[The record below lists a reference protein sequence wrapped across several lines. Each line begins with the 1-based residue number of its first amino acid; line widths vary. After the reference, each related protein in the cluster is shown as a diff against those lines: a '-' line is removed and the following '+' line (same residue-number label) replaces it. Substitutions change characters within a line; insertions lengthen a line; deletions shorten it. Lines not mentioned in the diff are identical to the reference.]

1 MISKLKP
8 KRGEAGFTLL
18 EILVAVV
25 IIGILFA
32 LAAPVYAEQIKNGL
46 KTSVT
51 NDVKNVSGE
60 MDNSWNED
68 EGYPLC
74 FNQKLSD
81 GNTANYYVN
90 GVLVCSQAADANSP
104 TTTGSTPSSTTGGGG
119 SYTGG
124 TGTGNSNGTGGT
136 GGSTETGQPTTNRM
150 LTWEEYLAANKFNS
164 GLPFAIGGGIDA
176 EGEGINNAAG
186 FLGTNY
192 AWNTPN
198 GGWVFAYNYTA
209 SKVGSRSSLAAT
221 LTAACTTTRT
231 GWDSF
236 RSATVKRGETQYPAN
251 YNNNL
256 CGLLMTGEQENIDGA
271 LDALT
276 VYRVRPSVDSFDLG
290 NLGNYNNIN
299 NGSLQTTAVKDY
311 TYPSTGTYTILISKS
326 PSSLFC
332 SDYGSRDPFD
342 PDNLSELPYQADTA
356 YTHATP
362 CSDGN
367 PVAAPNLYDIQ
378 ILRTGTNDTVSVGG
392 LQMRVGGGLYSRTW
406 GGRVCRNYP
415 VTASLQYETF
425 ANDCDALYTGWGQY
439 IYMSDDLPESWWNSY
454 TTGGSGSGNDT
465 NTDPSSTGS
474 SGGSF
479 AGQYVGSYF
488 GEYCVEVTNKD
499 LNKENGAGWQ
509 HYSSEDMKLKPGR
522 CTA

>member
-32 LAAPVYAEQIKNGL
+32 LAAPVYAEQVKNGL

-90 GVLVCSQAADANSP
+90 GVLVCSQAADADSP

-119 SYTGG
+119 TYTGG

-136 GGSTETGQPTTNRM
+136 
-150 LTWEEYLAANKFNS
+150 
-164 GLPFAIGGGIDA
+164 
-176 EGEGINNAAG
+176 
-186 FLGTNY
+186 
-192 AWNTPN
+192 
-198 GGWVFAYNYTA
+198 
-209 SKVGSRSSLAAT
+209 
-221 LTAACTTTRT
+221 
-231 GWDSF
+231 
-236 RSATVKRGETQYPAN
+236 
-251 YNNNL
+251 
-256 CGLLMTGEQENIDGA
+256 
-271 LDALT
+271 
-276 VYRVRPSVDSFDLG
+276 
-290 NLGNYNNIN
+290 
-299 NGSLQTTAVKDY
+299 
-311 TYPSTGTYTILISKS
+311 
-326 PSSLFC
+326 
-332 SDYGSRDPFD
+332 
-342 PDNLSELPYQADTA
+342 
-356 YTHATP
+356 
-362 CSDGN
+362 
-367 PVAAPNLYDIQ
+367 
-378 ILRTGTNDTVSVGG
+378 
-392 LQMRVGGGLYSRTW
+392 
-406 GGRVCRNYP
+406 
-415 VTASLQYETF
+415 
-425 ANDCDALYTGWGQY
+425 
-439 IYMSDDLPESWWNSY
+439 
-454 TTGGSGSGNDT
+454 GSGNDT

-522 CTA
+522 CTT